1 MRHIPSSPNPNVL
14 AGWQKGFKNRKMGKT
29 SEMMSS
35 QCKLIIAVVMCTDQ
49 HKIKMAK
56 FPA

>member
-29 SEMMSS
+29 SEMSS